1 MAKNKVFINA
11 GHGGRDS
18 GAVGIVVEKNVNLIM
33 AKAAKEYLE
42 KNNVE
47 VYMHED
53 DLADRSQSSTDV
65 INACESFKA
74 DIAIDCHAN
83 AGGGKGFEIYKGISG
98 LGDKL
103 ASYIED
109 EVKKIGQNSRGIKT
123 KKGSSGRDYYYFIR
137 ETSCPAVICEAA
149 FVDNK
154 ADAEMLDTDTECK
167 VFGEAYAR
175 GILRYFNIKDSCTGA
190 TSEQD
195 KQSSNKKDESDNKKD
210 ESDKEVAGKSYLVKV
225 TADALRIRNTPAL
238 LSNNIVGVI
247 RDKGVYTIVDEKA
260 ADNHKWGKLKSG
272 AGWIALEYT
281 KKL

>member
-1 MAKNKVFINA
+1 MAKVFINA

-18 GAVGIVVEKNVNLIM
+18 GAVGFVVEKNVNLIM

-47 VYMHED
+47 VYMHKD
-53 DLADRSQSSTDV
+53 DLNDNSQSSTDV

-103 ASYIED
+103 AEYIED

-123 KKGSSGRDYYYFIR
+123 RKGSNGRDYYYFIR
-137 ETSCPAVICEAA
+137 QTSCPAVICEAA

-154 ADAEMLDTDTECK
+154 ADAEMLDTEAECK
-167 VFGEAYAR
+167 RFGEAYAR

-195 KQSSNKKDESDNKKD
+195 KQQAGQTANKNDESA
-210 ESDKEVAGKSYLVKV
+210 KEAAAKPYLVKV
-225 TADALRIRNTPAL
+225 TADALHIRNTPAML
-238 LSNNIVGVI
+238 NNIVGVI
-247 RDKGVYTIVDEKA
+247 REKGVYTIVDETT
-260 ADNHKWGKLKSG
+260 ADGHKWGKLKSG

>member
-1 MAKNKVFINA
+1 MAKVFINA

-18 GAVGIVVEKNVNLIM
+18 GAVGFVVEKDVNLIM

-53 DLADRSQSSTDV
+53 DLNDQSQSSTDV

-103 ASYIED
+103 AEYIED

-123 KKGSSGRDYYYFIR
+123 RKGSNGRDYYYFIR
-137 ETSCPAVICEAA
+137 QTSCPAVICEAA

-154 ADAEMLDTDTECK
+154 ADAEMLDTEAECK
-167 VFGEAYAR
+167 HFGEAYAR
-175 GILRYFNIKDSCTGA
+175 GILRYFNINDSCTGA
-190 TSEQD
+190 T
-195 KQSSNKKDESDNKKD
+195 
-210 ESDKEVAGKSYLVKV
+210 DKEAEQVDNGKAETTKEAAAIPYLVKV
-225 TADALRIRNTPAL
+225 TADALHIRNTPAML
-238 LSNNIVGVI
+238 NNIVGVI
-247 RDKGVYTIVDEKA
+247 RDKGVYTIVDETT
-260 ADNHKWGKLKSG
+260 ADGHKWGKLKSG

-281 KKL
+281 KRL

>member
-1 MAKNKVFINA
+1 MAEHKVFINA

-18 GAVGIVVEKNVNLIM
+18 GAVGFVVEKDVNLIM

-42 KNNVE
+42 KNNVD

-53 DLADRSQSSTDV
+53 DLNDRSQSSTDV
-65 INACESFKA
+65 INACESYKP

-103 ASYIED
+103 AEYIED

-123 KKGSSGRDYYYFIR
+123 RKNSNGRDYYYFIR
-137 ETSCPAVICEAA
+137 QTSCPAVICEAA

-154 ADAEMLDTDTECK
+154 ADAEMLDTEAECK
-167 VFGEAYAR
+167 RFGEAYAR
-175 GILRYFNIKDSCTGA
+175 GILRYFNIGDSCTGA
-190 TSEQD
+190 TDKGEAEQTDND
-195 KQSSNKKDESDNKKD
+195 KAEATQKAAVEP
-210 ESDKEVAGKSYLVKV
+210 YLVKV
-225 TADALRIRNTPAL
+225 TADALHIRNTPAM
-238 LSNNIVGVI
+238 SNNIVGVI
-247 RDKGVYTIVDEKA
+247 RDKGVYTIVDEHI
-260 ADNHKWGKLKSG
+260 ADNHRWGRLKSG

-281 KKL
+281 KRL

>member
-18 GAVGIVVEKNVNLIM
+18 GAVGFVIEKNVNLIM

-53 DLADRSQSSTDV
+53 DLNDKSQSSTDV
-65 INACESFKA
+65 INACESFKP

-103 ASYIED
+103 AQYIED

-123 KKGSSGRDYYYFIR
+123 RKGSNGRDYYYFIR
-137 ETSCPAVICEAA
+137 QTSCPAVICEAA

-154 ADAEMLDTDTECK
+154 ADAEMLDTEAECK
-167 VFGEAYAR
+167 KFGEAYAR

-190 TSEQD
+190 TDEGKD
-195 KQSSNKKDESDNKKD
+195 KQQTNKNDESA
-210 ESDKEVAGKSYLVKV
+210 KEAASKSYLVKV
-225 TADALRIRNTPAL
+225 TADALHIRNTPAL

>member
-1 MAKNKVFINA
+1 MAKVFINA

-18 GAVGIVVEKNVNLIM
+18 GAVGFVVEKNVNLIM

-42 KNNVE
+42 KNNVD

-53 DLADRSQSSTDV
+53 DLNDKSQSSTDV

-103 ASYIED
+103 AEYIED

-123 KKGSSGRDYYYFIR
+123 RKGSNGRDYYYFIR
-137 ETSCPAVICEAA
+137 QTSCPAVICEAA

-154 ADAEMLDTDTECK
+154 ADAEMLDTEAECRR
-167 VFGEAYAR
+167 FGEAYAR
-175 GILRYFNIKDSCTGA
+175 GILRYFNIKDNCTGA
-190 TSEQD
+190 TNKGEAEQTNND
-195 KQSSNKKDESDNKKD
+195 KTEAAQKAAVEP
-210 ESDKEVAGKSYLVKV
+210 YLVKV
-225 TADALRIRNTPAL
+225 TADALHIRNTPAM
-238 LSNNIVGVI
+238 SNNIVGVI
-247 RDKGVYTIVDEKA
+247 RDRGVYTIVDEQA

-281 KKL
+281 KRL

>member
-1 MAKNKVFINA
+1 MAKHKVFINA

-18 GAVGIVVEKNVNLIM
+18 GAVGFVVEKEVNLIM

-47 VYMHED
+47 AYMHED

-65 INACESFKA
+65 INACESFKP
-74 DIAIDCHAN
+74 DIAVDCHAN

-103 ASYIED
+103 AEYIED

-154 ADAEMLDTDTECK
+154 ADAEMLDTEAECK
-167 VFGEAYAR
+167 KFGEAYAR
-175 GILRYFNIKDSCTGA
+175 GILRYFNIKDNCTGA
-190 TSEQD
+190 TGEQD
-195 KQSSNKKDESDNKKD
+195 KQPSNKKDESAQ
-210 ESDKEVAGKSYLVKV
+210 EAAGKPYLVKV
-225 TADALRIRNTPAL
+225 IADALHIRNTPAL
-238 LSNNIVGVI
+238 ISNNIVGVI
-247 RDKGVYTIVDEKA
+247 SDKGVYTIVDEKA